1 MSESESNKVL
11 NVSMSVSFE
20 NGKIVISHGEENGK
34 AKQARHKGN
43 SLLKTTSSYCVID
56 LETTGLD
63 PAFDEI
69 IEMAAI
75 KVSNGVV
82 IDTFSRLVKPENP
95 LSDFIE
101 ELTGITNE
109 MLKNQEPIKNVLP
122 DFLRFVGDN
131 LIVGHNVNFDINF
144 IYDNSMKILSK
155 PFQSDYLDTMRL
167 ARRVLPE
174 LPHHRL
180 KDLVKEYHIEHDNA
194 HRALS
199 DCAATLEVLKRL
211 DQDAQDRNI
220 DLAQQKAR
228 TYWKASDLTT
238 NNTEFDESSPVF
250 GKTFVF
256 TGTLAKMTRKEAMQ
270 IVVNLGGKCA
280 DNVTAKTNYL
290 VLGCFD
296 YSVGIKGEK
305 SSKLLK
311 AENMILKDKD
321 ITILSENAFYDFIGD
336 NS

>member
-1 MSESESNKVL
+1 MSENNNGLKVSL
-11 NVSMSVSFE
+11 SISFE
-20 NGKIVISHGEENGK
+20 NGEIVVAHGEEGK
-34 AKQARHKGN
+34 TKIRKNRHKGN
-43 SLLKTTSSYCVID
+43 SVLKSNSNFCVVDI
-56 LETTGLD
+56 ETTGLD
-63 PAFDEI
+63 PEYDEI
-69 IEMAAI
+69 IELAAI
-75 KVSNGVV
+75 KVSDGNVV
-82 IDTFSRLVKPENP
+82 ETFSRLVKPENP
-95 LSDFIE
+95 IDEFIE

-144 IYDNSMKILSK
+144 IYDNSMEILSK

-180 KDLVKEYHIEHDNA
+180 KDLVKEYNIEHDNE

-199 DCAATLEVLKRL
+199 DCAATLEVLKSL
-211 DQDAQDRNI
+211 NQDALNKNI
-220 DLAQQKAR
+220 DLTPSSYRK
-228 TYWKASDLTT
+228 YWNASDIETQ
-238 NNTEFDESSPVF
+238 NTEFDESSPVF

-311 AENMILKDKD
+311 AENMVLKDKD